1 MHMPDL
7 PPKYQRRTELFPY
20 RNKNKQCDVKGGSAS
35 NENTEPS
42 GIMNDTHNSADKED
56 KQNA

>member
-1 MHMPDL
+1 MPDL